1 MIVLRD
7 FLIDLI
13 DFSDAVSLGSAKR
26 RESWRTIVAKSKV
39 LALILGTLVAISAMA
54 QSPTFKIGYIP
65 TSIGQPNTNA
75 WQVGM
80 LRVFD
85 KIPAVKFQAFDPQLK
100 AEMQVSMM
108 NDLVNQK
115 YDAIVLQP
123 VDAAALSAGVKQ
135 AEAKGII
142 VITLNTATI
151 QAHTASV
158 QMADIDAGYLVGTEM
173 GKQIGGKGNVVIIQS
188 PPGAILG
195 VNREK
200 GFRVAMA
207 KLYPGIKIVGAQSAE
222 GWKKEIAITI
232 MNSFLQANK
241 QLDGVFAVND
251 NMAEGAMI
259 AAESA
264 GRLGQIKVWGANGQK
279 STIALIEQGKIA
291 GTAYNNCFDQGTT
304 VAEMLMERLT
314 AKAGPAMESKTNI
327 IQIKAFAAMADTVK
341 YIAPEDRW

>member
-1 MIVLRD
+1 L
-7 FLIDLI
+7 
-13 DFSDAVSLGSAKR
+13 
-26 RESWRTIVAKSKV
+26 TKSKSIALV
-39 LALILGTLVAISAMA
+39 LGVAVAFSAAA
-54 QSPTFKIGYIP
+54 QTYKIGYIP
-65 TSIGQPNTNA
+65 TSVGQPNTNA
-75 WQVGM
+75 WEVGM
-80 LRVFD
+80 KRVFD
-85 KIPAVKFQAFDPQLK
+85 KLSTVKLQTLDPQLK

-115 YDAIVLQP
+115 YNAIVLQP
-123 VDAAALSAGVKQ
+123 VDAAALSAAVKQ

-151 QAHTASV
+151 QPHTASV

-173 GKQIGGKGNVVIIQS
+173 GKQIGGKGNVAIIQS

-200 GFRVAMA
+200 GFRMAMA

-251 NMAEGAMI
+251 NMAEGAAI

-264 GRLGQIKVWGANGQK
+264 GRLSQIKVWGANGQK
-279 STIALIEQGKIA
+279 STLALIEQGKLA
-291 GTAYNNCFDQGTT
+291 GTAYNNCFDQGET
-304 VAEMLMERLT
+304 VAEMLMERLDG
-314 AKAGPAMESKTNI
+314 KMGPAMEPKTNI

-341 YIAPEDRW
+341 YITPENRW

>member
-1 MIVLRD
+1 L
-7 FLIDLI
+7 
-13 DFSDAVSLGSAKR
+13 
-26 RESWRTIVAKSKV
+26 AKSKV
-39 LALILGTLVAISAMA
+39 LALLLGVATVCSVTA
-54 QSPTFKIGYIP
+54 QSFKIGYIP

-80 LRVFD
+80 MRVFE
-85 KIPAVKFQAFDPQLK
+85 KLPNVKLQALDPQLK

-123 VDAAALSAGVKQ
+123 VDAAALSAAVKQ

-173 GKQIGGKGNVVIIQS
+173 GKQIGGKGNVAIIQS

-200 GFRVAMA
+200 GFRLAMA
-207 KLYPGIKIVGAQSAE
+207 KLYPKIKIVGAQSAE

-241 QLDGVFAVND
+241 ELSGVFAVND

-264 GRLGQIKVWGANGQK
+264 GRLSQIKVWGANGQK
-279 STIALIEQGKIA
+279 STLALIEQGKIA
-291 GTAYNNCFDQGTT
+291 GTAYNNCFDQGET
-304 VAEMLMERLT
+304 VAEMLMERLN
-314 AKAGPAMESKTNI
+314 AKAGPAKEPKTNV
-327 IQIKAFAAMADTVK
+327 IQIKAFAAMADTVG
-341 YIAPEDRW
+341 YITPENRW